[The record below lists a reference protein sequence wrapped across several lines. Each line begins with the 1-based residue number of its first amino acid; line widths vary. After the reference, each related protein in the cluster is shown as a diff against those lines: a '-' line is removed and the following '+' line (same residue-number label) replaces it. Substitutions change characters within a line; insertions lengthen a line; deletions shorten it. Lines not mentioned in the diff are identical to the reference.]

1 MTLVQKM
8 FLFRRGQTLS
18 CPLPRWRHSWYR
30 PVVIVT
36 FDPAHPTHSSLPSHG
51 GHKHQPPPP
60 PSLDDD
66 TLKIQPFKHRYSN
79 KLFNIQ
85 YVIQWGFDH
94 FTECTS
100 KNTWTALPIYRGHS
114 NSHGVAQD
122 TSGRGHLADGQT
134 SGGEVEQWKRK
145 SQNNPKIGFFEKV
158 CRGGGAAAD
167 WWEGVRLLIHAWIL
181 LSDFWALF
189 FSWLFLQSCSR
200 RFILEPPSADVRQTD
215 TGTATHR

>member
-1 MTLVQKM
+1 MMTLVQKM

-36 FDPAHPTHSSLPSHG
+36 FDPTHPPRSSLPSHG
-51 GHKHQPPPP
+51 GHEHQPHPPPHP

-122 TSGRGHLADGQT
+122 TSGRGRLADGANIWRRSRAQR
-134 SGGEVEQWKRK
+134 KRK
-145 SQNNPKIGFFEKV
+145 IPK
-158 CRGGGAAAD
+158 
-167 WWEGVRLLIHAWIL
+167 
-181 LSDFWALF
+181 
-189 FSWLFLQSCSR
+189 
-200 RFILEPPSADVRQTD
+200 
-215 TGTATHR
+215 